1 MSSTKAKA
9 IISSVVGLALLVCL
23 SVPVYPDDDLDKKL
37 KELEEINQTID
48 KYEKLYDQKQK
59 EERKVLGDI
68 RSLEKNINVLDGDI
82 NKLSGEINT
91 TEGFITSANQDI
103 AKTMQQIDQRTGY
116 FNERLKNLYQEGN
129 VSILEVLMKATS
141 ITDFITR
148 FDLMSALAQNDVH
161 MLKELDTSRQVL
173 LIKKLALEEKV
184 DQFNSLK
191 GQKENKQQQMEIQSR
206 QKNIMLKSIQEQ
218 KEEYIKAID
227 ELEEV
232 QQELDAFIK
241 ELQKKHYVAYMG
253 SGKMGWP
260 VPGYSRISSA
270 FGYRI
275 HPIFRVRRL
284 HSAIDIPAPKGTPIR
299 ASETGKVIYKGYKG
313 GYGNAI
319 ILDHGGNISTQY
331 SHMDKFVAN
340 LGINDLVKKG
350 DIIGYVGS
358 TGWSTGP
365 HLDFTVRV
373 SGVPKNPTLYV
384 KP

>member
-1 MSSTKAKA
+1 MSSPKVKA
-9 IISSVVGLALLVCL
+9 IMASIVGFALLVSL
-23 SVPVYPDDDLDKKL
+23 SVPVYSDDDLDKKL
-37 KELEEINQTID
+37 KELEEINRTID

-82 NKLSGEINT
+82 NKLSGQINT

-103 AKTMQQIDQRTGY
+103 TKTMQQIDQRTGY

-148 FDLMSALAQNDVH
+148 FDLMSALAQNDVL

-206 QKNIMLKSIQEQ
+206 QKNVMLKSIQEQ
-218 KEEYIKAID
+218 KEEYVKAID

-270 FGYRI
+270 FGSRI
-275 HPIFRVRRL
+275 HPIFRVKRF

-331 SHMDKFVAN
+331 SHMDKFAAN

-358 TGWSTGP
+358 SGWSTGP

-373 SGVPKNPTLYV
+373 SGVPKNPTIYV

>member
-1 MSSTKAKA
+1 MSSPKAKA
-9 IISSVVGLALLVCL
+9 IMASIVGFALLVSL
-23 SVPVYPDDDLDKKL
+23 SVPVYSDDDLDKKL
-37 KELEEINQTID
+37 KELEEINRTID

-82 NKLSGEINT
+82 NKLSGQINT

-103 AKTMQQIDQRTGY
+103 TKTMQQIDQRTGY

-148 FDLMSALAQNDVH
+148 FDLMSALAQNDVL

-206 QKNIMLKSIQEQ
+206 QKNVMLKSIQEQ
-218 KEEYIKAID
+218 KEEYVKAID

-253 SGKMGWP
+253 SGKMDWP

-270 FGYRI
+270 FGSRI
-275 HPIFRVRRL
+275 HPIFRVKRF

-331 SHMDKFVAN
+331 SHMDKFAAN

-358 TGWSTGP
+358 SGWSTGP
-365 HLDFTVRV
+365 HLDFIVRV
-373 SGVPKNPTLYV
+373 SGVPKNPTIYV